1 MSTNTLPTPR
11 ELPAA
16 PVGNAATASTV
27 SSRLDAMLLIRAY
40 EQQLIAAASPSNPGT
55 CTSVGQEACAVG
67 VVAALGPQDKLLTNH
82 RSAGHLLARGA
93 DPERMFAEVLGRAS
107 GYCGGHSGSLHISVK
122 ALGVV
127 LTSTIVGG
135 GLSLAPGVALAQ
147 KLGAQPEGITAVFF
161 GDGAACQGIFHEAI
175 NLAATWRLPILFVCE
190 NNQWQAYVHRRETMP
205 GEHVADWVQG
215 HGLVA
220 EVVDG
225 NDVEAVHAA
234 AVQAVAAIRDSGR
247 PRLLELTTYR
257 QRGHFEPDDQA
268 YVCAT
273 EHAQWLKRD
282 PIQRQA
288 ERLMLSAD
296 DLARREAEVRG
307 VIEHAHAAALA
318 APWPQLA

>member
-1 MSTNTLPTPR
+1 VK
-11 ELPAA
+11 AA
-16 PVGNAATASTV
+16 AMT
-27 SSRLDAMLLIRAY
+27 SSDALARLDAMLLIRAY
-40 EQQLIAAASPSNPGT
+40 EEQLAATT

-67 VVAALGPQDKLLTNH
+67 VVGALGANDRMLTNH

-93 DPERMFAEVLGRAS
+93 DPERLFAEVLGRAT
-107 GYCGGHSGSLHISVK
+107 GYCGGHAGSLHIS
-122 ALGVV
+122 ARELGVV

-147 KLGAQPEGITAVFF
+147 KRGAQPEGITAVFF
-161 GDGAACQGIFHEAI
+161 GDGAACQGIFHEAV
-175 NLAATWRLPILFVCE
+175 NLAVTWRLPLLFVCE

-215 HGLVA
+215 HGLAA

-225 NDVEAVHAA
+225 NDAEAVHAA
-234 AVQAVAAIRDSGR
+234 ATHTVAALRADGR

-273 EHAQWLKRD
+273 EHAQWLARD

-288 ERLMLSAD
+288 QRLRLPAD
-296 DLARREAEVRG
+296 ELAGRRDAAGRR
-307 VIEHAHAAALA
+307 IAQAYTAALA
-318 APWPQLA
+318 APWPQQA

>member
-1 MSTNTLPTPR
+1 
-11 ELPAA
+11 
-16 PVGNAATASTV
+16 
-27 SSRLDAMLLIRAY
+27 
-40 EQQLIAAASPSNPGT
+40 
-55 CTSVGQEACAVG
+55 
-67 VVAALGPQDKLLTNH
+67 
-82 RSAGHLLARGA
+82 
-93 DPERMFAEVLGRAS
+93 
-107 GYCGGHSGSLHISVK
+107 
-122 ALGVV
+122 V

-161 GDGAACQGIFHEAI
+161 GDGAGCQGIFHEAV
-175 NLAATWRLPILFVCE
+175 NLAVTWRLPILFVCE

-205 GEHVADWVQG
+205 GEHVADWVLG

-234 AVQAVAAIRDSGR
+234 ATQAVAAIRDSGS

-273 EHAQWLKRD
+273 EHAQWLARD
-282 PIQRQA
+282 PIKREA
-288 ERLMLSAD
+288 ERLLLSAD
-296 DLARREAEVRG
+296 DLAGREADVRG
-307 VIEHAHAAALA
+307 RIERAYAAALA
-318 APWPQLA
+318 APLPQVA

>member
-1 MSTNTLPTPR
+1 MTAIDPTL
-11 ELPAA
+11 A
-16 PVGNAATASTV
+16 
-27 SSRLDAMLLIRAY
+27 RLDAMLLIRAY
-40 EQQLIAAASPSNPGT
+40 EQRLIDAASPTNPGS

-67 VVAALGPQDKLLTNH
+67 VVGALGPQDKLLTNH

-93 DPERMFAEVLGRAS
+93 DPERLFAEVLGRAT
-107 GYCGGHSGSLHISVK
+107 GYCGGHSGSLHISAK
-122 ALGVV
+122 SLGVV

-147 KLGAQPEGITAVFF
+147 KLGAQPDGITAVFF
-161 GDGAACQGIFHEAI
+161 GDGAACQGIFHEAV

-205 GEHVADWVQG
+205 GEFVSDWVQG
-215 HGLVA
+215 HGLAV

-234 AVQAVAAIRDSGR
+234 ATQAVAAIRDDGR
-247 PRLLELTTYR
+247 PRLLELMTYR

-273 EHAQWLKRD
+273 EHAQWLARD
-282 PIQRQA
+282 PIRRQA
-288 ERLMLSAD
+288 DRLGLDAD
-296 DLARREAEVRG
+296 SLALREAEVRG
-307 VIEHAHAAALA
+307 LMEHAYAAALT
-318 APWPQLA
+318 APWPQVA